1 MNFLRDSA
9 SASVGEVGSVL
20 GTESAGA
27 LGEGFDSEEG
37 GAGNIT
43 RQTLNDAR
51 LQVDDH
57 GVAKTLSHEGDSLIV
72 RGDVRTFAEMG
83 QDLDVSRKM
92 LERIT
97 RNPFRQR
104 TD

>member
-1 MNFLRDSA
+1 MGIFEAIGADQ
-9 SASVGEVGSVL
+9 EVVPGHQIH
-20 GTESAGA
+20 
-27 LGEGFDSEEG
+27 DSEEG

-57 GVAKTLSHEGDSLIV
+57 SVAKTLSHEGDSLIV